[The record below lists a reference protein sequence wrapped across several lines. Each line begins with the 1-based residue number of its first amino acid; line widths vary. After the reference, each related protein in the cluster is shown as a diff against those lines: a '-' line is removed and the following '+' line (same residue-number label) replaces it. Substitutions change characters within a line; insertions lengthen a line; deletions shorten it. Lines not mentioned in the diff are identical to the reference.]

1 MPVFLFYHQS
11 FHHVPDR
18 PFQLLDVAD
27 VDFLEF
33 DEMHF
38 QMIRQN
44 IMGIIIHDM
53 IRVSIRLVLR
63 ELVEIQQIDGDD
75 RTKVRI

>member
-38 QMIRQN
+38 QIIRQN
-44 IMGIIIHDM
+44 IMGIIIRDLPGH
-53 IRVSIRLVLR
+53 RGKNVSHQSEAERFPYP
-63 ELVEIQQIDGDD
+63 
-75 RTKVRI
+75 KK

>member
-1 MPVFLFYHQS
+1 
-11 FHHVPDR
+11 
-18 PFQLLDVAD
+18 
-27 VDFLEF
+27 
-33 DEMHF
+33 MHF

-63 ELVEIQQIDGDD
+63 ELVEIQQIDGND